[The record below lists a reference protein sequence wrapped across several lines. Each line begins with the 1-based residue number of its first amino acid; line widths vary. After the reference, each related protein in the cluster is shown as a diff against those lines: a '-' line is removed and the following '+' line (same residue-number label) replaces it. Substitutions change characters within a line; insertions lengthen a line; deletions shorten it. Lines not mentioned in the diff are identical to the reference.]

1 MLDPRITRLARNLV
15 NYSVAAK
22 KGDKVLI
29 EATDVDTEMVTELVK
44 AVYEV
49 GAYPFVETYKGKV
62 NAAVISGTSEE
73 HSRLMA
79 EYAKYRMERMDCY
92 IGVRGAYNT

>member
-1 MLDPRITRLARNLV
+1 MIDLRMSLLARNLV

-29 EATDVDTEMVTELVK
+29 EATDVPTEFVGELIK
-44 AVYEV
+44 EVYAA

-62 NAAVISGTSEE
+62 NAALQNPKSTP
-73 HSRLMA
+73 
-79 EYAKYRMERMDCY
+79 
-92 IGVRGAYNT
+92 T